1 MVKGEHNI
9 YSPAASVRP
18 TSYLII
24 PTLIYACITHALDD
38 LPIPA
43 MLGEKKTIN
52 KHSPA
57 VSGCKGKVTPLV
69 DYTLR
74 CLFSRGKQGRCRVET
89 DKFVFL
95 EYSDGA
101 NVEIVSPIF
110 CTLVNATSLKAGRR
124 HEVSQ
129 VFGVGDIRAL
139 ERSRIFADLG
149 HNNTDCSSSSM
160 TACQRE

>member
-1 MVKGEHNI
+1 
-9 YSPAASVRP
+9 
-18 TSYLII
+18 
-24 PTLIYACITHALDD
+24 
-38 LPIPA
+38 

-52 KHSPA
+52 ERSLA

-74 CLFSRGKQGRCRVET
+74 CLFSRGKQGRCRVEA
-89 DKFVFL
+89 DKFKFL
-95 EYSDGA
+95 VYLDGA
-101 NVEIVSPIF
+101 NVEIVSPVF

-139 ERSRIFADLG
+139 EKPHIHRPRSQQHRLFELF
-149 HNNTDCSSSSM
+149 HDCK
-160 TACQRE
+160 RE